1 MPRQRTEPRRL
12 TRTQW
17 QRYEKVGLK
26 PTLELDDLVLNWV
39 DWNINDLDA
48 KGALVSLTMERTIEG
63 ASTVTMTL
71 RDPDGR
77 VAGPRA
83 ERGGRLLIRHKRGPL
98 YKQYPV
104 QVDEGWD
111 AILAPVQMGRAMEVE
126 LDGVVF
132 RLVKVRY
139 THSTTELELT
149 FEDRIVYWLKRKRG
163 PKRANRAKVTRA
175 EFVLSLL
182 REVKARNYR
191 FVCPELHSTQ
201 RVDKPKGKAVRHA
214 EGWTRTGLM
223 RSSSAAASSDD
234 ADGSEGGF
242 APSHKLT
249 VKGAKATPAQRR
261 RMVGILNEA
270 RRLGA
275 SNLVMAACIACATQ
289 ESVMGASAGTTGN
302 DDTGLYQQGRNW
314 ISARDAMD
322 PAKSTRAFLTGA
334 INGGGAKGWQDLH
347 GSLTRAPG
355 GFENAIKKVQVSV
368 GGYRQWEA
376 EAKRT
381 VAQFQG
387 GGAGAGGASWSTK
400 RYQFSRNSD
409 EDSWSAMQRLGQ
421 EVGWRCFV
429 VGNSVYYMSE
439 QQLYARRPR
448 YEVRPDSPAVL
459 EFTCDLDWGKPVSE
473 ASMTVV
479 LDRWGAPPGSVVV
492 ADGFG
497 PPDGRW
503 LVVSVSRDWFSPTA
517 EVRLKQPG
525 RQLLE
530 PANERVQR
538 ANNASAA
545 GPQGEGGDSSKAG
558 QVYDAARRIDSRNYP
573 YVWGGGHG
581 AAGKP
586 SGGGYDCSGSVCAAL
601 AAAGLGYHPGGKVD
615 VSGTMA
621 SSWGEPGEGR
631 HFTVWAN
638 GGHVW
643 MQFHGMGAW
652 RFDTSPYGSGGRG
665 PHLRSAP
672 RPTSG
677 FTARH
682 WPGC

>member
-1 MPRQRTEPRRL
+1 MARHRTEPRRL

-17 QRYEKVGLK
+17 ARYERVGLK
-26 PTLELDDLVLNWV
+26 PNLELDELVLNWTDRRV
-39 DWNINDLDA
+39 TDLDA
-48 KGALVSLTMERTIEG
+48 KGALVALSMERTIEG

-83 ERGGRLLIRHKRGPL
+83 ERAGRIITRRPRGQKAWKR
-98 YKQYPV
+98 YPV
-104 QVDEGWD
+104 QVDEAWD
-111 AILAPVQMGRAMEVE
+111 PILSPVAIGRAVEVS

-163 PKRANRAKVTRA
+163 AKRANRAKVTRA

-182 REVKARNYR
+182 HEVKARNYR

-201 RVDKPKGKAVRHA
+201 HVDKPRGASQ
-214 EGWTRTGLM
+214 GWSRTGLM
-223 RSSSAAASSDD
+223 RSTSRAKSTETDD
-234 ADGSEGGF
+234 GNEGGF
-242 APSHKLT
+242 SHGARLT
-249 VKGAKATPAQRR
+249 VKGKKVTPAQRR
-261 RMVGILNEA
+261 RMAGILNEA

-334 INGGGAKGWQDLH
+334 INGGGAPGWKDKH

-381 VAQFQG
+381 VAAFQG
-387 GGAGAGGASWSTK
+387 GGGGSAGASWSTK

-409 EDSWSAMQRLGQ
+409 ENSWSAMQRLAQ

-439 QQLYARRPR
+439 AQLYARRPR
-448 YEVRPDSPAVL
+448 YEVRPETPSVL
-459 EFTCDLDWGKPVSE
+459 EFTFDLDWGKPVSE
-473 ASMTVV
+473 ASLLVA

-492 ADGFG
+492 VDGFG

-503 LVVSVSRDWFSPTA
+503 LVASVSRDWFSPTA

-525 RQLLE
+525 KQLLE

-538 ANNASAA
+538 ANNASEP
-545 GPQGEGGDSSKAG
+545 GPQGEGGGDSSKAG
-558 QVYDAARRIDSRNYP
+558 QVYDAARRISGRHYP
-573 YVWGGGHG
+573 YVWGGGH
-581 AAGKP
+581 ARAGEP
-586 SGGGYDCSGSVCAAL
+586 SGGGYDCSGSVVAAL
-601 AAAGLGYHPGGKVD
+601 AAAGLGYHPGGHVD
-615 VSGTMA
+615 VSGTIA
-621 SSWGEPGEGR
+621 SSWGEPGHGR

-638 GGHVW
+638 AGHVW
-643 MQFHGMGAW
+643 IQFHGMGAW

-665 PHLRSAP
+665 PRLRSSS